1 MELITKLI
9 TKMHVNRQM
18 ELITKLITKM
28 HEYQRANSVTKQ
40 CLQNT
45 QYLYDSIKDWP
56 WIQIAPLA
64 VIAYRE
70 IDIENEID
78 GKIVIKR
85 QCYIVNHMVLQISNE
100 LLLDPSAEIA
110 DQNDFQYVG
119 YDIPK
124 LLKKIKDMGMAD
136 TDVKLALKNYLL
148 FKSYAEQ
155 MSNGKLFICD
165 KQHYDGQAD
174 FINESFLRE
183 N

>member
-1 MELITKLI
+1 MNRPLELITKLI
-9 TKMHVNRQM
+9 TKMY
-18 ELITKLITKM
+18 
-28 HEYQRANSVTKQ
+28 EYQRTNNVTKQ

-45 QYLYDSIKDWP
+45 QYLYDSIKTAWP
-56 WIQIAPLA
+56 WIQVAPLA

-70 IDIENEID
+70 IDIENKID

-100 LLLDPSAEIA
+100 SLLDPSAEIA
-110 DQNDFQYVG
+110 DNNDFQYVG
-119 YDIPK
+119 YDIPI
-124 LLKKIKDMGMAD
+124 LLKKLKDMGIAD
-136 TDVKLALKNYLL
+136 TELKETLRGYLL

-165 KQHYDGQAD
+165 KQNYDGQAD
-174 FINESFLRE
+174 FIKKSFFWE